1 MVVEAQL
8 VGHEV
13 QQTPD
18 QASWRVRAGLLVAT
32 RIFSVTQ
39 LVGFNQLDQFRWT
52 WEVNMTRVTI
62 GLLLLLLVLSISGCT
77 WTETYRDYP
86 PSIGASEGYQHHEYH
101 QADG

>member
-1 MVVEAQL
+1 MESP
-8 VGHEV
+8 GRS
-13 QQTPD
+13 PRCD
-18 QASWRVRAGLLVAT
+18 QDLL
-32 RIFSVTQ
+32 SDK

-52 WEVNMTRVTI
+52 WEVKMTRVTI

-86 PSIGASEGYQHHEYH
+86 PSIGTSEGYQHHEYR